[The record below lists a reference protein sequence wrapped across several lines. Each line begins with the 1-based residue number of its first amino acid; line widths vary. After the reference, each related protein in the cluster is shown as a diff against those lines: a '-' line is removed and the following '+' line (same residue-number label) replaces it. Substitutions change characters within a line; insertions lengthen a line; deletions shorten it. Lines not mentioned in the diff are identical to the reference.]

1 MANATLRLE
10 TDSFQV
16 FEVMGGLGVVLLSRR
31 EMKNDVASDWLKP
44 LRTVK
49 VYDNVFMQ
57 GDDATDFLKE
67 VENCVKAKT
76 EDGFVNSWLSE
87 YNTMFEETS
96 LEDLREIGVD
106 PKAKRQQKT
115 KGPR

>member
-1 MANATLRLE
+1 MADATLRLE

-16 FEVMGGLGVVLLSRR
+16 FEVMGGLGAVLLSRR
-31 EMKNDVASDWLKP
+31 EMKNDVASGFEP
-44 LRTVK
+44 PRTVK

-57 GDDATDFLKE
+57 GDEAADFLKE

-87 YNTMFEETS
+87 YNTVFEETT
-96 LEDLREIGVD
+96 LEDLRKIGIE
-106 PKAKRQQKT
+106 PKPKRQK
-115 KGPR
+115 KSNGPR